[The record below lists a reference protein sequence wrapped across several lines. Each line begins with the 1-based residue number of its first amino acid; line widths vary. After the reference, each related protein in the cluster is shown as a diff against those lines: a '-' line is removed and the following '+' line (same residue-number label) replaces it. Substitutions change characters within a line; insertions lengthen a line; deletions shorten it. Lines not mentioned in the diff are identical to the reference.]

1 MTPQGAATCYAC
13 SAQVLDVA
21 RFCSN
26 CGVRLDEATPD
37 PTIRGG
43 EHRQITVM
51 FCDLVGSTTL
61 SQLLEPEDLQT
72 LIRRYQSICARAVE
86 ARGGMIAKYQGDG
99 VMAYF
104 GFPVATEEAA
114 TNAVD
119 AGLDIVREM
128 RAESQELKHY
138 AKFDFSTRIAL
149 HTGRVLISE
158 MGAGAT
164 RERNAVTGIVPN
176 LAARLEQC
184 APRNGVAISAQ
195 TRALVMGAFSIKS
208 LGKHDLKGFPE
219 PIEVFSVEGRRAATT
234 ILPAAGSHIEGRE
247 HELATL
253 SACWH
258 KAQQNGTARVALIA
272 DPGIGKSTLAS
283 AFMAADDI
291 RPANLI
297 ELSGAISDRHTAFT
311 CLRKT
316 LQRWTSLGEARSGL
330 SPERLI
336 SGWFGKQNLD
346 ESTHAQVLYKLW
358 SGQAE
363 PGAEGRT
370 QIFEAARRLVR
381 EYPKPLL
388 AVIEDAHW
396 VDPSTLELIEQISV
410 DTEGLMLLMLSRP
423 GGDAAL
429 IDSCDHVIKLSTL
442 DADASKRLSETVAGG
457 PVENGLA
464 RKIHEVAGG
473 VPLFV
478 VEYTKSL
485 IDAAQIHHE
494 RGMYRSP
501 TSVAAITTPASLLDI
516 LTVRLDALGP
526 VKEFAQ
532 ICAVLGRS
540 FGKRALAAV
549 SQRSGETLDLAI
561 TRLTDAGL
569 LVREWNGQ
577 YAFQHALFQKAAYES
592 LVRAARQHWHKRYL
606 DWLDDDHNSRNPPL
620 PEIVGFHLEACGRTR
635 EAVDHYLEAGL
646 SANGSSASLEAL
658 AHFTKCLDLLA
669 DTKDEDDDT
678 LNLRVQVLRAGA
690 LLSARGPGAV
700 ETRAAYDEAIKR
712 AEITEESEW
721 HFAAYWGWWRVSDTF
736 ATMSERAKHL
746 LSISDKMQGAE
757 FKLQAM
763 HCVWANAFQMGEL
776 DASIDNAQ
784 AGLTLYD
791 AGGFA
796 DHGTLY
802 GGHDCKVCALGEI
815 ALAGWLKG
823 GGDAVQSNIDAA
835 ISHAQNLEH
844 LGSLL
849 HALDIGVMLHL
860 YRRDIEAVQN
870 FAMRLLE
877 LGSDH
882 DLEDYRAK
890 GGIFLGWVD
899 VERGLIRHG
908 LKRINDNFEIMQAVG
923 TPEDFPVYQCI
934 RAAAFNSMG
943 DYDAARD
950 ALSDGRSVIV
960 SEGVSYWGAEI
971 ARMEAETEM
980 ARPQGDAGFIR
991 ERLIEAQEL
1000 ARAQGALALEL
1011 RSAMS
1016 RIEFAQHNGCS
1027 MDVAVNNLRDVR
1039 ERFAVAVTGRDLAE
1053 ADEILSPKA
1062 AE

>member
-1 MTPQGAATCYAC
+1 MTPQGTLICNAC
-13 SAQVLDVA
+13 SAQISEDA

-26 CGVRLDEATPD
+26 CGVRIEKASPVTPAQ
-37 PTIRGG
+37 GG

-61 SQLLEPEDLQT
+61 SQMLEPEDLQD

-86 ARGGMIAKYQGDG
+86 ARGGMVAKYQGDG

-128 RAESQELKHY
+128 RAQGGEIKQY
-138 AKFDFSTRIAL
+138 ANFDFATRVAL

-164 RERNAVTGIVPN
+164 REQNAVTGIVPN
-176 LAARLEQC
+176 LASRLEQC

-195 TRALVMGAFSIKS
+195 TRALVVDAFSIKS
-208 LGKHDLKGFPE
+208 LGKHPLKGFND
-219 PIEVFSVEGRRAATT
+219 PIEVFSVEGRRAAAS
-234 ILPAAGSHIEGRE
+234 ILPTAGSHIEGRE
-247 HELATL
+247 HELTTL
-253 SACWH
+253 SSCWQ

-283 AFMAADDI
+283 AFMAAEEI
-291 RPANLI
+291 RPGNLI
-297 ELSGAISDRHTAFT
+297 ELSGAISDRHTPFT

-330 SPERLI
+330 SADKQI
-336 SGWFGKQNLD
+336 AGWFGKQD
-346 ESTHAQVLYKLW
+346 IAESRHAQVLYKFW

-363 PGAEGRT
+363 PGLEGRA
-370 QIFEAARRLVR
+370 QIFEATRKLVR

-388 AVIEDAHW
+388 AVVEDAHW
-396 VDPSTLELIEQISV
+396 VDPSTMELIEELSS
-410 DTEGLMLLMLSRP
+410 DTDGLMLLLLSRP
-423 GGDAAL
+423 GGNTSLLDK
-429 IDSCDHVIKLSTL
+429 CDHVITLSTL
-442 DADASKRLSETVAGG
+442 DVDASKRLSESVAGA

-478 VEYTKSL
+478 IEYTKSL

-501 TSVAAITTPASLLDI
+501 NTVSAVMTPASLLDI
-516 LTVRLDALGP
+516 LTVRLDALGSI
-526 VKEFAQ
+526 KEFAQ

-540 FGKRALAAV
+540 FGKRALSAV
-549 SQRSGETLDLAI
+549 SQRTDEALDAAI
-561 TRLTDAGL
+561 TRLIEAGL

-592 LVRAARQHWHKRYL
+592 LVRAARQHWHGKYL
-606 DWLDDDHNSRNPPL
+606 DWLESDTESRNPPL
-620 PEIVGFHLEACGRTR
+620 PEVLGYHLEACGRQR
-635 EAVDHYLEAGL
+635 DAVEHYLTAGL
-646 SANGSSASLEAL
+646 SANSSSASFEAL
-658 AHFTKCLDLLA
+658 AHFTKCLELLESGQGA
-669 DTKDEDDDT
+669 HDDT
-678 LNLRVQVLRAGA
+678 LHLRLQVLRAGA

-700 ETRAAYDEAIKR
+700 ETRAAYDEAIKS
-712 AEITEESEW
+712 AERTPESEW

-736 ATMSERAKHL
+736 STMSERAQHL
-746 LSISDKMQGAE
+746 LSISENMQGAE

-776 DASIDNAQ
+776 DTSIDNAR
-784 AGLTLYD
+784 AGLELYD

-796 DHGTLY
+796 DHKTLY

-823 GGDAVQSNIDAA
+823 GGDAMQRDIDAA
-835 ISHAQNLEH
+835 IRHAEELEH

-860 YRRDIEAVQN
+860 YRRDIQAVQT

-899 VERGLIRHG
+899 IQRGLVRHG
-908 LKRINDNFEIMQAVG
+908 LKRVNDNFEIMQAVG

-934 RAAAFNSMG
+934 RAAAFNSTG
-943 DYDAARD
+943 DFDAARD
-950 ALSDGRSVIV
+950 ALADGRSVIV

-971 ARMEAETEM
+971 ARLEAETEM
-980 ARPQGDAGFIR
+980 ARPYGDAAFIKD
-991 ERLIEAQEL
+991 RLIEAQEL
-1000 ARAQGALALEL
+1000 ARSQGALALEL
-1011 RSAMS
+1011 RSALS
-1016 RIEFAQHNGCS
+1016 RVIFARQNGCPVT
-1027 MDVAVNNLRDVR
+1027 VAIDNLRAVR
-1039 ERFAVAVTGRDLAE
+1039 ERFATHVTGRDLTE
-1053 ADEILSPKA
+1053 ADEILSPEA
-1062 AE
+1062 VE